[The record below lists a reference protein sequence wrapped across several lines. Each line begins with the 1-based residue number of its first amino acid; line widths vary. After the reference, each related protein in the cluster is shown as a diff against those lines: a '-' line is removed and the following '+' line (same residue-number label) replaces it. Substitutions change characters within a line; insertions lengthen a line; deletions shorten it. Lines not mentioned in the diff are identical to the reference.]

1 MSKVPFILDT
11 DPGIDDAMAI
21 MLLGSDENLD
31 IKAITVVAGNVGLEH
46 TSNNARNLAKICG
59 IHTRISLGADKPM
72 IVPQEKAEHVHG
84 INGLKG
90 IELEQS
96 DQEFDEMRAWD
107 VIYEEAVKAQGKLHL
122 CAIGPLTNI
131 ALAILK
137 YPDLPGLVDKMTIMG
152 GAQTWGNHSEY
163 GEFNI
168 WGDPHAAD
176 IVFKS
181 GMKIAMI
188 DLDIINLHTELSD
201 DDLRDFMAIPTS
213 VSSFSDQLY
222 TVYIDNES
230 HKDENGMGY
239 HGVCDCVAAAY
250 VIDPTI
256 FEGKDYFVQV
266 ETQGKSTF
274 GQTIVDWNG
283 KWGKEPNTIV
293 FSKSDKKRY
302 KELLMKMTNYYAEKL
317 NKA

>member
-21 MLLGSDENLD
+21 MLLGSCEDLD
-31 IKAITVVAGNVGLEH
+31 IRAITVVAGNVGLEH
-46 TSNNARNLAKICG
+46 TSNNAKNLAKICQ
-59 IHTRISLGADKPM
+59 IDTRIALGADKPM
-72 IVPQEKAEHVHG
+72 IVPQEKAESVHG

-90 IELEQS
+90 IVLEES
-96 DQEFDEMRAWD
+96 DQAFDEKMAWD
-107 VIYEEAVKAQGKLHL
+107 VIYEEAVKAEGKLHL
-122 CAIGPLTNI
+122 CAIGPLTNV

-137 YPDLPGLVDKMTIMG
+137 YPDLPDLIDKMTVMA

-163 GEFNI
+163 GEFNV

-188 DLDIINLHTELSD
+188 DLDIINLHTTLTD
-201 DDLRDFMAIPTS
+201 DDLRDLKATPTV

-222 TVYIDNES
+222 DVYINNEH
-230 HKDENGMGY
+230 HKDENGMGI

-250 VIDPTI
+250 VCDPTI
-256 FEGKDYFVQV
+256 FEGKEYFVRI
-266 ETQGKSTF
+266 ETQGKETF
-274 GQTIVDWNG
+274 GQTIVDWKG

-293 FSKSDKKRY
+293 FSGSDKKRY
-302 KELLMKMTNYYAEKL
+302 KELLMKMTDYYAAKL
-317 NKA
+317 NA